1 VKTSVFISRLI
12 YTLFFGCLF
21 VASEACT
28 ASRSQHQ
35 ERPARYVETGKASF
49 YADLLHGRLTANGER
64 YDKNAM
70 TAAHRSLPF
79 GTRITV
85 TNLTNGKQVTLRVN
99 DRGPF
104 VKGRIVDVSK
114 AAAKKLGML
123 QKGVVNVRLDIR

>member
-1 VKTSVFISRLI
+1 
-12 YTLFFGCLF
+12 
-21 VASEACT
+21 
-28 ASRSQHQ
+28 
-35 ERPARYVETGKASF
+35 VETGKASF